1 MEPRGNVDT
10 QNLRRQRSHKSLN
23 KDTLLNLKTS
33 WSLEP
38 LGIKTRKPGG
48 NRDQGNKNINNTNK
62 KKSMHLTI
70 TYVEINI
77 NL

>member
-10 QNLRRQRSHKSLN
+10 QNLRRQRSHKTLS
-23 KDTLLNLKTS
+23 KDTLLDLKTS

-38 LGIKTRKPGG
+38 QGIKTRKPGG
-48 NRDQGNKNINNTNK
+48 NRDQGNKNMNK
-62 KKSMHLTI
+62 TKQKSMHLTI

>member
-10 QNLRRQRSHKSLN
+10 QNLRRQRSHKTLS
-23 KDTLLNLKTS
+23 KDTLLDLKTS

-38 LGIKTRKPGG
+38 QGINTRKPGG
-48 NRDQGNKNINNTNK
+48 NRDQGKNFNKTK
-62 KKSMHLTI
+62 QKSMHLTI

-77 NL
+77 